1 MSHYRFQPIQGR
13 GQHILDTV
21 LASPEFADCTM
32 KEKLTFRLACEEI
45 IMNVIFYAYP
55 ENVEGFIDVDVQKS
69 TASPATS
76 GAPET
81 AAAAAAEAPA
91 RITIRFTDG
100 GIPFNPLEREKP
112 DTQMAWKLRDIGGLG
127 IFLVI
132 KKMDDVRYAY
142 ADNHNILTIEKG
154 VAK

>member
-21 LASPEFADCTM
+21 LASQEFAECTL

-55 ENVEGFIDVDVQKS
+55 ENVEGFIDVDVQKAPLPAPAALSEASAVAAS
-69 TASPATS
+69 T
-76 GAPET
+76 
-81 AAAAAAEAPA
+81 A

-112 DTQMAWKLRDIGGLG
+112 DTLRDWHLRDIGGLG

-132 KKMDDVRYAY
+132 KKMDDVRYTY
-142 ADNHNILTIEKG
+142 ADNKNILTIEKR
-154 VAK
+154 VA

>member
-13 GQHILDTV
+13 GQHILATV
-21 LASPEFADCTM
+21 LASQEFAECTL

-55 ENVEGFIDVDVQKS
+55 ENVEGFIDVDVQKAPLPAPAALS
-69 TASPATS
+69 EASAVTAST
-76 GAPET
+76 
-81 AAAAAAEAPA
+81 A

-100 GIPFNPLEREKP
+100 GIPFNPLERENP

-132 KKMDDVRYAY
+132 KKMDDVRYTY
-142 ADNHNILTIEKG
+142 ADHKNILTIEKG
-154 VAK
+154 VVK

>member
-1 MSHYRFQPIQGR
+1 MSHYHFQPIQGR
-13 GQHILDTV
+13 GRLILDAV
-21 LASPEFADCTM
+21 IDSPEFADCTF
-32 KEKLTFRLACEEI
+32 KERLTLRLACEEI

-55 ENVEGFIDVDVQKS
+55 ENPDGFIDVDVQK
-69 TASPATS
+69 TPL
-76 GAPET
+76 P
-81 AAAAAAEAPA
+81 APA
-91 RITIRFTDG
+91 ADSSAADDAPADSGSLITISFADG

-112 DTQMAWKLRDIGGLG
+112 DTLRDWHLRDIGGLG

-142 ADNHNILTIEKG
+142 ADNKNILTIEKR

>member
-21 LASPEFADCTM
+21 LASQEFAECTL

-55 ENVEGFIDVDVQKS
+55 ENVEGFIDVDVQKAPLPVPAALS
-69 TASPATS
+69 EASAVTAST
-76 GAPET
+76 
-81 AAAAAAEAPA
+81 A

-142 ADNHNILTIEKG
+142 ADNHNILTIEKR

>member
-1 MSHYRFQPIQGR
+1 MSHYHFQPIREQGR
-13 GQHILDTV
+13 LILDTV
-21 LASPEFADCTM
+21 LASPEFAECSM
-32 KEKLTFRLACEEI
+32 KETLTFRLACEEI

-55 ENVEGFIDVDVQKS
+55 ENVEGFIDVDVQKAPLPAPAALSEASAVAAS
-69 TASPATS
+69 TAC
-76 GAPET
+76 
-81 AAAAAAEAPA
+81 
-91 RITIRFTDG
+91 ITIRFTDG

-132 KKMDDVRYAY
+132 KKMDDVRYTY
-142 ADNHNILTIEKG
+142 ADNKNILTIEKG

>member
-21 LASPEFADCTM
+21 LASQEFAECTM

-55 ENVEGFIDVDVQKS
+55 ENVEGFIDVDVQKAPLPVPAALSEASAVAAS
-69 TASPATS
+69 T
-76 GAPET
+76 
-81 AAAAAAEAPA
+81 A

-132 KKMDDVRYAY
+132 KKMDEVRYTY

>member
-21 LASPEFADCTM
+21 LASQEFAECTL

-55 ENVEGFIDVDVQKS
+55 ENVEGFIDVDVQKAPLPVPAALSEASAVAAS
-69 TASPATS
+69 T
-76 GAPET
+76 
-81 AAAAAAEAPA
+81 A
-91 RITIRFTDG
+91 RITIRITDG

-132 KKMDDVRYAY
+132 KKMDDVRYTY
-142 ADNHNILTIEKG
+142 ADNKNILTIEKG

>member
-21 LASPEFADCTM
+21 LASQEFAECTL

-55 ENVEGFIDVDVQKS
+55 ENVEGFIDVDVQKAPLPVPAALS
-69 TASPATS
+69 EASAVTAST
-76 GAPET
+76 
-81 AAAAAAEAPA
+81 A

-132 KKMDDVRYAY
+132 KKMDDVRYTY
-142 ADNHNILTIEKG
+142 ADNKNILTIEKG